1 MSCITVRTTDLYI
14 AITYLPAD
22 LLSVSGVVKE
32 LSVVQKKWRT
42 IGKELGLE
50 KYVLDDIRARY
61 SDPGNRLREVL
72 SERVSHHATTW
83 GDIVAVL
90 RSPHVGQSQLADQ
103 LEAKYCPSELPNLHC
118 STPNAVEGCL
128 PTHCVDLSTDCNATL
143 HVCSLIHI
151 TTLNSFMHIIM
162 FTQNCIIY
170 TIFLCLNIN

>member
-22 LLSVSGVVKE
+22 LLSVSAVVQE

-50 KYVLDDIRARY
+50 KYVLDRIRTDY

-72 SERVSHHATTW
+72 SERVSHHTTTW

-118 STPNAVEGCL
+118 SMANAVEGCL
-128 PTHCVDLSTDCNATL
+128 PTHCVCQQIVRP
-143 HVCSLIHI
+143 HYMYVV
-151 TTLNSFMHIIM
+151 
-162 FTQNCIIY
+162 
-170 TIFLCLNIN
+170 

>member
-1 MSCITVRTTDLYI
+1 MYI

-22 LLSVSGVVKE
+22 LLSVSAVVQE

-61 SDPGNRLREVL
+61 SEPEYHLREVL
-72 SERVSHHATTW
+72 RERVKHHTTTW

-103 LEAKYCPSELPNLHC
+103 LEAKYCPSELANLQG
-118 STPNAVEGCL
+118 STLKVAN
-128 PTHCVDLSTDCNATL
+128 
-143 HVCSLIHI
+143 
-151 TTLNSFMHIIM
+151 
-162 FTQNCIIY
+162 TQ
-170 TIFLCLNIN
+170 FV